1 MYGVVSRRAPPAL
14 SDEASRRRI
23 PRSRRLAAAPR
34 PWPGEARVPAGGRG
48 ALSGGDDLLGDLL
61 RRVSRSFYLSLA
73 ILPPTLREPLGLAYL
88 LARAA
93 DTVADT
99 RLVARTE
106 RIGQLQTLRRAYAGE
121 SVDVASVARA
131 SAPRQAHAAERELLE
146 RVEAILA
153 RVGQLPERD
162 RAGVRDV
169 LATLTDG
176 MLFDLGRFPGED
188 ASRLAALETLEE
200 LDRYTYLVAGCVGEF
215 WTDVHV
221 AHRPRLAGWDVRAM
235 RATGVRFGKA
245 LQMTNVLR
253 DVPGDLAHGRC
264 YLPARELA
272 ALGLAPAD
280 LLQPAGAVRAR
291 PLLDRLLGVAL
302 EHYDAAWRYALAIPR
317 CEWRMRLACA
327 WPLLIGQAT
336 LEALAAHPN
345 PLAASPPVKVSRRV
359 VRVIL
364 ARSALSVWS
373 NRALGA
379 AATRRRAR
387 IAAYIENGACAA
399 RAPRA
404 P

>member
-1 MYGVVSRRAPPAL
+1 MATR
-14 SDEASRRRI
+14 DEL
-23 PRSRRLAAAPR
+23 LA
-34 PWPGEARVPAGGRG
+34 
-48 ALSGGDDLLGDLL
+48 DLLKQ
-61 RRVSRSFYLSLA
+61 VSRSFYLSLA
-73 ILPPTLREPLGLAYL
+73 ILPRSLREPLGLAYL

-99 RLVARTE
+99 RLIARAE
-106 RIGQLQTLRRAYAGE
+106 RIEHLEALRRAYAGE
-121 SVDVASVARA
+121 SSGVAAVARA
-131 SAPRQAHAAERELLE
+131 AAPRQAHAAERTLLE
-146 RVEAILA
+146 RVDEILA
-153 RVGQLPERD
+153 RVTALPERD

-169 LATLTDG
+169 LGTLTSG

-188 ASRLAALETLEE
+188 AAGLAALDTLGE

-215 WTDVHV
+215 WTDLHV
-221 AHRPRLAGWDVRAM
+221 AHRRRLAGWDLPAM

-264 YLPARELA
+264 YVPSRELA

-280 LLQPAGAVRAR
+280 LLEPAAAARAR
-291 PLLDRLLGVAL
+291 PLLDRLLTVAL
-302 EHYDAAWRYALAIPR
+302 EHYDAAWRYTRAIPR
-317 CEWRMRLACA
+317 REWRMRLACA

-345 PLAASPPVKVSRRV
+345 PLAAAPPVKVPRAA
-359 VRVIL
+359 VRTIV
-364 ARSALSVWS
+364 ARSALTVWS
-373 NRALGA
+373 DRALA
-379 AATRRRAR
+379 AEAARRRAR
-387 IAAYIENGACAA
+387 IAARIENPSCAA